1 MAKEI
6 KEMVD
11 EVVNG
16 KKQSVVLV
24 INGEETIYDEII
36 GWSLNGDWVAVMLPD
51 GATEV
56 WPAKAITFARHF
68 TKE

>member
-6 KEMVD
+6 KQMVD

-16 KKQSVVLV
+16 KKQCV
-24 INGEETIYDEII
+24 ILRIDGVTTIYDDVV
-36 GWSLNGDWVAVMLPD
+36 GWTLNGDWVAVMLSD

-56 WPAKAITFARHF
+56 WPASSVSFARHF